1 MVQWSVYSEME
12 DNSEQKITIKTWLKI
27 GNWFTSKIWRL
38 EEDTGFGNIRFQKCV
53 PSEGY
58 REQNWRK
65 LNIGVLIWCAS
76 RQIYQETTY
85 LGALGVKIHLWGTF
99 VSQIFQ
105 LFLRRDLRSD
115 NLGNYLGGFLNT
127 IPARFSYISLYFLR
141 IKLAVFACFFLNFL
155 RCLELKFFGIS
166 VMGG

>member
-12 DNSEQKITIKTWLKI
+12 DNSEQKTTIKAWLKI

-38 EEDTGFGNIRFQKCV
+38 EEDTGFGNTRFQKCV
-53 PSEGY
+53 PSGGY
-58 REQNWRK
+58 REQIWRK

-76 RQIYQETTY
+76 RQICQETTY
-85 LGALGVKIHLWGTF
+85 FGALGVEIHLLGTF
-99 VSQIFQ
+99 VSQNFQ

-115 NLGNYLGGFLNT
+115 NLVNYLREFLNT
-127 IPARFSYISLYFLR
+127 IPARFFYISSYFLR
-141 IKLAVFACFFLNFL
+141 IELAVFACFFLNFL